1 MTEPAAP
8 HGTTSTLPPQPTTPP
23 PAAPPSPASA
33 AARLVGRTLHD
44 GGWWPRSADLA
55 AEMPGVI
62 LAVGERHGPITRVML
77 GHAGWDA
84 SRSRRLRIDGRRA
97 AAPYGSAGS
106 RPCPP
111 RC

>member
-8 HGTTSTLPPQPTTPP
+8 HGTDQHAA
-23 PAAPPSPASA
+23 PAANDPAPCRPAIPASA

-44 GGWWPRSADLA
+44 GGWWPRSADPA

-106 RPCPP
+106 RPWPP
-111 RC
+111 GC